1 MNNQKAENLLNL
13 ALDATPEER
22 EKSRSLEVGYDR
34 ADRMWELIIKYN
46 GDLDEVLM
54 KLPQIRALK
63 LSGGYA
69 VMTVPESLIEPLA
82 GFSQIEYIEKPKRLY
97 FSINQG
103 KSVSCINPLQI
114 GPGAA
119 RIPGGTGV
127 PGSMADLTGKGVL
140 LAIIDS
146 GIDYLHEDFCNEDG
160 TTRILAL
167 WDQDRN
173 EVYSSERINEALAA
187 GSRDAHS
194 VVPSRDLS
202 GHGTAVAGI
211 AGGNGREDGGRYR
224 GIAYESLFLIVKLGA
239 PQPDFFP
246 RTTQL
251 MSALDFVLKQ
261 SLEYEMPMAVNLS
274 FGNTYG
280 SHEGNSLVE
289 TYINTVAASGRNV
302 VVIGTG
308 NEGSR
313 KGHTGGVYSEGQM
326 EEAELSV
333 AEYETGFGVQLWKVY
348 WDQVEISVVNPGGI
362 TLGPISS
369 RLGSQRLRFPDTT
382 ILLYYGEPSPYS
394 KAQEIYLDFIPRGNF
409 VESGNWKI
417 QMLPRVVRAGNY
429 DLWLPSGAVLNR
441 ATRFLRPV
449 PDTTLTIPAAAE
461 RAISVGAY
469 DDAYLSYADF
479 SGWGFTRLH
488 EQIKP
493 DLAAPGVSV
502 IAPKSGGGYEAV
514 TGTSFAAPFVTG
526 SAALMMQWGIVNEND
541 LFLYGEKLKAFLI
554 SGANHLPG
562 EEVYP
567 NPRLGW
573 GTLCLQQS
581 FPGQP

>member
-22 EKSRSLEVGYDR
+22 EKSRSLDVGYDR
-34 ADRMWELIIKYN
+34 ADRTWELIVKYN
-46 GDLDEVLM
+46 GDLDAVLLA
-54 KLPQIRALK
+54 LPQIRASR

-69 VMTVPESLIEPLA
+69 IMEVPESLIEPLT

-97 FSINQG
+97 FSINKG
-103 KSVSCINPLQI
+103 KSVSCINPVQTSF
-114 GPGAA
+114 GAA
-119 RIPGGTGV
+119 DQIPGGTGV
-127 PGSMADLTGKGVL
+127 PGSMANLTGKGVL

-146 GIDYLHEDFCNEDG
+146 GIDYLHEDFQNEDG
-160 TTRILAL
+160 TTRILEL
-167 WDQDRN
+167 WDQDRD
-173 EVYSSERINEALAA
+173 EVYSSAQINEALAA
-187 GSRDAHS
+187 GRRDAHS

-211 AGGNGREDGGRYR
+211 AGGNGREGQGRFR
-224 GIAYESLFLIVKLGA
+224 GVAYESPFLIVKLGA

-251 MSALDFVLKQ
+251 MRALDFVLRK

-289 TYINTVAASGRNV
+289 TYINTIAASGRNV

-313 KGHTGGVYSEGQM
+313 AGHTAGIFLEGQL
-326 EEAELSV
+326 EEVELAV
-333 AEYETGFGVQLWKVY
+333 AEYETGFSVQLWKVY
-348 WDQVEISVVNPGGI
+348 WDEVEISLVNPGGI
-362 TLGPISS
+362 TIGPISS

-382 ILLYYGEPSPYS
+382 ILLYYGEPSPFS
-394 KAQEIYLDFIPRGNF
+394 KAQEIYLDFIPRGSF
-409 VESGNWKI
+409 IESGNWKI
-417 QMLPRVVRAGNY
+417 QMMPRVIKAGSY
-429 DLWLPSGAVLNR
+429 DFWLPSGAVLNR
-441 ATRFLRPV
+441 STRFLAPV
-449 PDTTLTIPAAAE
+449 PDTTLTIPSTAA
-461 RAISVGAY
+461 RAVSVGAY
-469 DDAYLSYADF
+469 DDTYQSYADF
-479 SGWGFTRLH
+479 SGRGFTRFH

-526 SAALMMQWGIVNEND
+526 SAALMMQWGIVNGND
-541 LFLYGEKLKAFLI
+541 PFLYGEKVKAFLI

-562 EEVYP
+562 EEIYP

-573 GTLCLQQS
+573 GTLCLARS
-581 FPGQP
+581 FPV